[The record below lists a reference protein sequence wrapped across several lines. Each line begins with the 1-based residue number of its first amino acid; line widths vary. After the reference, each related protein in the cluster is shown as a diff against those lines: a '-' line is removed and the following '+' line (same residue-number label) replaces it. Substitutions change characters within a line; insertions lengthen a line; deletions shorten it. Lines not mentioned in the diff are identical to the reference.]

1 MNDTQI
7 KTLEQVR
14 QILEGTANLEL
25 SIDAKEDRYAWIQ
38 TTLVR
43 FRSLSATQ

>member
-14 QILEGTANLEL
+14 QFLEGTGVVALT
-25 SIDAKEDRYAWIQ
+25 IDTQEDRYAWIQ
-38 TTLVR
+38 HT
-43 FRSLSATQ
+43 